1 MEKDK
6 EYREAIEKARRQRR
20 KIMAFL
26 EYVDAEKNAL
36 FTKREQKLL
45 PA

>member
-20 KIMAFL
+20 KIMEFL

-36 FTKREQKLL
+36 FENKKEALV

>member
-6 EYREAIEKARRQRR
+6 EYQKAIEKARRQRR
-20 KIMAFL
+20 KIMEFL
-26 EYVDAEKNAL
+26 EYVDEEKNAL
-36 FTKREQKLL
+36 FKKQENLV